1 MAAAG
6 GGRGMPPARLLRTHL
21 LRTAASSCRLFH
33 SGSSPPPAPFFTGRS
48 SDETY
53 AWNLVIAG
61 HLERKNPRGAVW
73 EYALMR
79 KEGVEAD
86 SHTVGFLVKGCSSM
100 AGARE
105 GPQAHCHVL
114 KMGFSSEVIVQT
126 ALLRAYALLGELRH
140 ARRVFDETPRRD
152 LPMWNAILAAYAQQG
167 CPEEALQLVR
177 AMAKGGEGFRANE
190 VTAMSVLSACSSLR
204 DLKNG
209 KLLHGF
215 VLKNLPSLD
224 ALLCSALINTYAQ
237 CGALRSARHLFDEMP
252 VRDVVSWTAM
262 ISGYSDNDRPAE
274 ALALFEDMA
283 AAGVLPDEV
292 SFLAAAAACGKLQNP
307 DLAEA
312 LDEHARQRGLCGSTR
327 MANALMLMHA
337 RCGNLRR
344 ACQIFGELRER
355 TAVSWTTIMQ
365 ALAMH
370 GRGADVLVRYAQMR
384 REGIAPDGL
393 CFVSVLSGCNRAGLV
408 EEGRRCFRDM
418 AEEQRLTPWVEHCGS
433 MVDLLCREG
442 LLEEALGFLRSMP
455 MKPDERMRR
464 AFFRACES
472 RGRPGLAARAMEELF
487 IEEEPPPPP
496 PLVVQDA
503 ALIGVNS

>member
-1 MAAAG
+1 
-6 GGRGMPPARLLRTHL
+6 
-21 LRTAASSCRLFH
+21 
-33 SGSSPPPAPFFTGRS
+33 
-48 SDETY
+48 
-53 AWNLVIAG
+53 
-61 HLERKNPRGAVW
+61 
-73 EYALMR
+73 MR

-105 GPQAHCHVL
+105 GQQAHCHVL

-140 ARRVFDETPRRD
+140 AQRVFDETPRRD

-167 CPEEALQLVR
+167 YPEEALQ
-177 AMAKGGEGFRANE
+177 

-215 VLKNLPSLD
+215 VLKNIPSLD
-224 ALLCSALINTYAQ
+224 VLLCSALINTYAH

-292 SFLAAAAACGKLQNP
+292 SFLAAAAACGKLQRP
-307 DLAEA
+307 DLAES
-312 LDEHARQRGLCGSTR
+312 LEQYSRRRGLCGSTR

-337 RCGNLRR
+337 RCDNLRR
-344 ACQIFGELRER
+344 ACRIFGELRER

-418 AEEQRLTPWVEHCGS
+418 AEEQRLHRG
-433 MVDLLCREG
+433 EG
-442 LLEEALGFLRSMP
+442 LLEDALAFLRSMP
-455 MKPDERMRR
+455 MKPDERMKR
-464 AFFRACES
+464 AFFRACEN
-472 RGRPGLAARAMEELF
+472 RGGLDLAARAMEELF
-487 IEEEPPPPP
+487 GLEEPPPP
-496 PLVVQDA
+496 LAVQDA
-503 ALIGVNS
+503 GFIGLNS